1 LLSIASTGI
10 TFKDKS
16 AKDFRDRDMMISVL
30 ASVRSSFF
38 FVHGFGFLPLLWAVL
53 IDSCGSGAQ
62 QVQELPGRPLIR
74 AWTDRHGLNALT
86 PPPVDPAADAAG

>member
-1 LLSIASTGI
+1 VSTGI
-10 TFKDKS
+10 TSKDKS
-16 AKDFRDRDMMISVL
+16 AKDFRDRDMMTSVL

-38 FVHGFGFLPLLWAVL
+38 FVHGFGFLSLLWAAL
-53 IDSCGSGAQ
+53 IDTCGSGAQ